1 MKRHDMRMATRQKF
15 ATQVEAGLLAQT
27 REIAESEGRQI
38 QSVVEEALEDLIKKK
53 KGLQPRPEVLAAYE
67 ASVQE
72 YQSLYERLA
81 K

>member
-1 MKRHDMRMATRQKF
+1 MATRQKF
-15 ATQVEAGLLAQT
+15 ATQVEVELLAQT
-27 REIAESEGRQI
+27 RAIAESEGRQI
-38 QSVVEEALEDLIKKK
+38 QSVVEEALGDLIRKK

-72 YQSLYERLA
+72 YHSLYERLS